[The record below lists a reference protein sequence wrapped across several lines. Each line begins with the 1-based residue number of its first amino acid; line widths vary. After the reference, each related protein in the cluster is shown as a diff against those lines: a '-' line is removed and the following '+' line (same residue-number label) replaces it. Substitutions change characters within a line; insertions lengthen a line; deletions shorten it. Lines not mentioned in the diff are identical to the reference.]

1 MNSNFSLPPVFTNFG
16 DFSTSLHRSSN
27 MPVKDSSLKSDV
39 YKPKTLLPADTK
51 LKFSLAPGDNRYL
64 SVAKDLLPAAIDGF
78 NGIGTTSDSDYDDYR
93 SSILEIDAYNFQYEY
108 LAMNLNKKNS
118 PNIDIMAGLWG
129 EGTENLNNS
138 IAIAKERKRGSFEEF

>member
-64 SVAKDLLPAAIDGF
+64 SVAKDLLPAAIEGLS
-78 NGIGTTSDSDYDDYR
+78 GIGRSEDSDFDDYI
-93 SSILEIDAYNFQYEY
+93 SSPLEIDAYNFQYEY
-108 LAMNLNKKNS
+108 LAMNFNRKNS
-118 PNIDIMAGLWG
+118 PNFDIMAGLWG